1 MLGGGGGGRGWG
13 GGGQAENV
21 GLEQLDGL
29 LDVGDAGGAEALVGR
44 GDEVL
49 DGGFVV
55 LEPGV
60 DVGLVDDA
68 RALGLGEDEVEE
80 EEQADVGVKGNP
92 VVVVVV
98 SARWAT
104 RGGGGWCRVTA
115 YHTSSHS
122 VHDSTRSA
130 QARTTQYMSH
140 GVSWAGSEVLR
151 AL

>member
-1 MLGGGGGGRGWG
+1 M
-13 GGGQAENV
+13 
-21 GLEQLDGL
+21 

-80 EEQADVGVKGNP
+80 EEQADVGVKGDP
-92 VVVVVV
+92 VIVLV
-98 SARWAT
+98 SARCAT
-104 RGGGGWCRVTA
+104 RGT
-115 YHTSSHS
+115 
-122 VHDSTRSA
+122 
-130 QARTTQYMSH
+130 
-140 GVSWAGSEVLR
+140 
-151 AL
+151 